1 MADRAVAWRAYFE
14 TSVRLQTQLDRELKA
29 ATGLT
34 LIDYN
39 VLLALT
45 DAPGHRLRMGELA
58 EALVFSA
65 SRLTYQVTS
74 MERRGLVRREPC
86 PDDGR
91 GLTAVLTDAGAE
103 AFGEA
108 WRHHSRSVREHVLD
122 HLSDAEVD
130 VLATVFGRLGT
141 KLTGQRPQASPC

>member
-1 MADRAVAWRAYFE
+1 MADRALAWRAYFE
-14 TSVRLQTQLDRELKA
+14 TSARLQTQLDKELKA

-34 LIDYN
+34 LVDYN

-58 EALVFSA
+58 DALVFSA

-86 PDDGR
+86 PEDGR
-91 GLTAVLTDAGAE
+91 GLTAVLTDVGAA
-103 AFGEA
+103 AFDEA
-108 WRHHSRSVREHVLD
+108 WRHHSHGIREHFLD
-122 HLSDAEVD
+122 HLTHDEID
-130 VLATVFGRLGT
+130 VIGRVFGDLGT
-141 KLTGQRPQASPC
+141 KLTGRRPHTSGC

>member
-1 MADRAVAWRAYFE
+1 MANQAVAWRAYFE
-14 TSVRLQTQLDRELKA
+14 TSVRLQTVLDRELRA

-86 PDDGR
+86 PEDGR
-91 GLTAVLTDAGAE
+91 GLTAVLTDAGAA
-103 AFGEA
+103 AFDDA
-108 WRHHSRSVREHVLD
+108 WQHHSRGVREHFLD
-122 HLSDAEVD
+122 HLSDADVD
-130 VLATVFGRLGT
+130 VIGRVFDDLGT
-141 KLTGQRPQASPC
+141 KLTGHPPAGSC

>member
-1 MADRAVAWRAYFE
+1 MATRAAAWRAYFE
-14 TSVRLQTQLDRELKA
+14 TSVRLQTRLDRELKA

-86 PDDGR
+86 PEDGR
-91 GLTAVLTDAGAE
+91 GLTAVLTEAGAA
-103 AFGEA
+103 AFDEA
-108 WRHHSRSVREHVLD
+108 WRHHSRGVHEHFLD
-122 HLSDAEVD
+122 HLTDAEVD
-130 VLATVFGRLGT
+130 VVATVFGRLGT
-141 KLTGQRPQASPC
+141 KLTGRTPPASTC